1 MFKILDKFG
10 GEVSAN
16 EQAIFNKISTNNS
29 SGYVNGYLNSLGI
42 SKLTSNAIGIDSGLL
57 SIQGFR
63 FVNDTLQ
70 TYTVSVTPSQPIPFQ
85 LVAVFSH
92 YVSSENDTLEI
103 ITRPTR
109 SLRQENLYGGS
120 NAVYELELARFTM
133 TADGIT
139 DFVVTLEQLTYND
152 QDFTAVLE
160 QVATAETNSAA
171 ALEAATTAEKT
182 AAAARSTANEASDT
196 ASNAASVAEQ
206 ASADVAELSEQ
217 IGEKQG
223 TTVTIG
229 GVAQGR
235 VALESA
241 SVGNAEK
248 LGNKAASEYALM
260 TIKTAAEW
268 ESENPVLDAGELGY
282 DSTFNKIKV
291 GDGSTAWKALASL
304 VNSRFTF
311 GTAAWGDIAQISK
324 NGEAKK
330 YFNVGDEKTIEL
342 STGEVITVVILGF
355 DHDDLSDGS
364 GKAGMTIGMKN
375 LLATKYRMNAT
386 GTNAGGWDE
395 SEMRTSTM
403 VTLLSQLPSD
413 LQGVIKQVNKKA
425 TAGSKSTSITTS
437 VDKLWLFAR
446 VEVGDTIWSEEV
458 DEGEQYEYWKTVK
471 DGKVTADTIKYL
483 SNGSGEADTWWTRT
497 PTIGNPYS
505 FGAFAPYDSDS
516 FLADGDTGVSFGF
529 CV

>member
-42 SKLTSNAIGIDSGLL
+42 SKLTSNVIGIDSGLL

-92 YVSSENDTLEI
+92 YVSSENDTLEV
-103 ITRPTR
+103 ITRPIE

-133 TADGIT
+133 TSDGIT
-139 DFVVTLEQLTYND
+139 DFVATLEQLTYND

-171 ALEAATTAEKT
+171 ALKAATTAET
-182 AAAARSTANEASDT
+182 NAAAAKSTANAASDT

-229 GVAQGR
+229 GVAQAR
-235 VALESA
+235 IALESA
-241 SVGNAEK
+241 TVGNAEK
-248 LGNKAASEYALM
+248 LGNKAASEYIVRQHLFYYEGVSVISQTGTSIMAREDTVHFALTLPRAESM
-260 TIKTAAEW
+260 SLPELLEYLYGKGAGGNYWVPAVGYSRVVTISASGTEEQSR
-268 ESENPVLDAGELGY
+268 ES
-282 DSTFNKIKV
+282 I
-291 GDGSTAWKALASL
+291 DGVVTE
-304 VNSRFTF
+304 VV
-311 GTAAWGDIAQISK
+311 
-324 NGEAKK
+324 NGEKRL
-330 YFNVGDEKTIEL
+330 YIQPQNREL
-342 STGEVITVVILGF
+342 STVMDDFGSVVL
-355 DHDDLSDGS
+355 
-364 GKAGMTIGMKN
+364 
-375 LLATKYRMNAT
+375 
-386 GTNAGGWDE
+386 
-395 SEMRTSTM
+395 
-403 VTLLSQLPSD
+403 
-413 LQGVIKQVNKKA
+413 
-425 TAGSKSTSITTS
+425 
-437 VDKLWLFAR
+437 
-446 VEVGDTIWSEEV
+446 
-458 DEGEQYEYWKTVK
+458 
-471 DGKVTADTIKYL
+471 
-483 SNGSGEADTWWTRT
+483 
-497 PTIGNPYS
+497 
-505 FGAFAPYDSDS
+505 
-516 FLADGDTGVSFGF
+516 
-529 CV
+529 

>member
-1 MFKILDKFG
+1 MFKVLDKFG

-103 ITRPTR
+103 ITRPIE

-171 ALEAATTAEKT
+171 ALEAATTAET
-182 AAAARSTANEASDT
+182 NSAAAVSTANAASDT
-196 ASNAASVAEQ
+196 ASTAASVAEQ

-241 SVGNAEK
+241 TVGNAEK
-248 LGNKAASEYALM
+248 LAGKAASEYVTRQHLFYYEGM
-260 TIKTAAEW
+260 RVISQTETSVTAAGDTVRFALTLPRAEPMFLQDLL
-268 ESENPVLDAGELGY
+268 EYLDSKGIGY
-282 DSTFNKIKV
+282 NYWIPAV
-291 GDGSTAWKALASL
+291 GY
-304 VNSRFTF
+304 N
-311 GTAAWGDIAQISK
+311 
-324 NGEAKK
+324 N
-330 YFNVGDEKTIEL
+330 
-342 STGEVITVVILGF
+342 VVIISANGIDEQSRVSIDGVVCKVVDGEKRLYVQPQ
-355 DHDDLSDGS
+355 DREILTITDDYGS
-364 GKAGMTIGMKN
+364 VV
-375 LLATKYRMNAT
+375 L
-386 GTNAGGWDE
+386 
-395 SEMRTSTM
+395 
-403 VTLLSQLPSD
+403 
-413 LQGVIKQVNKKA
+413 
-425 TAGSKSTSITTS
+425 
-437 VDKLWLFAR
+437 
-446 VEVGDTIWSEEV
+446 
-458 DEGEQYEYWKTVK
+458 
-471 DGKVTADTIKYL
+471 
-483 SNGSGEADTWWTRT
+483 
-497 PTIGNPYS
+497 
-505 FGAFAPYDSDS
+505 
-516 FLADGDTGVSFGF
+516 
-529 CV
+529 